1 MVPKNSGYS
10 VEACSQTHTKFF
22 YKNGTCNVKLH
33 SYFVLTKAEKEAIER
48 RKIRLNANN
57 NANLAPNQAQ
67 GRFGGAAGGQ
77 QPAQGQQEVD
87 APGPGP
93 NLEKSTQQLQGMQVY
108 VDEEDFTQLCCTLQ
122 EM

>member
-1 MVPKNSGYS
+1 MVPKNSAYS
-10 VEACSQTHTKFF
+10 IEACSQTHTKFF

-57 NANLAPNQAQ
+57 SNLAPNRAQ
-67 GRFGGAAGGQ
+67 GRFGGAGGREPVQEQ
-77 QPAQGQQEVD
+77 QAEVV
-87 APGPGP
+87 APGVVP

-108 VDEEDFTQLCCTLQ
+108 FDEEDFTQIYCTLQ